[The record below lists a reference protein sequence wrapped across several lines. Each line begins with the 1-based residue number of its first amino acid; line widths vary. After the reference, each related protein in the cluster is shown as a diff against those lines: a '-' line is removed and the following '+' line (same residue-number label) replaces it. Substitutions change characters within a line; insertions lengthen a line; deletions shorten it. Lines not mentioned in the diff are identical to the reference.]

1 MDRDLIPFPHHSDQR
16 IGVEAILLAAG
27 ATVARPIGII
37 GEKLR
42 AARPEGAIVE
52 GLHGACHEH
61 AIRSA
66 GVGSAIL
73 PFRHHTIVSRGEH
86 RVHADGQLMFR
97 VEALER
103 MHQLDVRSCLVN
115 GDEPGPRHFPQACAD
130 STLEIA
136 RRRRRNRAGQQTRRV
151 VEKNARRL
159 PLGAFSDFAAFRRGG
174 LRRDPGALERQPIP
188 PHGEAVQTA
197 EQHRMIR
204 HALAEQLHV
213 WIMVG
218 PRAFVPSP
226 ADNPLPF
233 RRLSRS
239 RLDTLHRLG
248 VGFHADQAHPVERRA
263 ELGDVHVRI
272 DETGNNGAAGR
283 VDDLRL
289 RPFESK
295 RLRVRADERDAS
307 APDRHRLG
315 VGMPPAGR
323 VRRICGRTALAIGF
337 VPRQRVHAAVDDH
350 DVGRRRCEPREPD
363 HRHERGEKRFHGH
376 ILSMCG

>member
-1 MDRDLIPFPHHSDQR
+1 MPPLARGGIFCESAFEKIERLAIRTVADRMDRDLIPFPHHSDQR
-16 IGVEAILLAAG
+16 ICVEAILLAAG

-159 PLGAFSDFAAFRRGG
+159 PLGAFSDFA
-174 LRRDPGALERQPIP
+174 
-188 PHGEAVQTA
+188 
-197 EQHRMIR
+197 
-204 HALAEQLHV
+204 
-213 WIMVG
+213 
-218 PRAFVPSP
+218 
-226 ADNPLPF
+226 PF
-233 RRLSRS
+233 RASACAFEPTNVMRPPLIATAWAS
-239 RLDTLHRLG
+239 G
-248 VGFHADQAHPVERRA
+248 CHPPSVCGA
-263 ELGDVHVRI
+263 F
-272 DETGNNGAAGR
+272 AAGR
-283 VDDLRL
+283 PSRSGSSHASVYT
-289 RPFESK
+289 RPLTITTSAGAGANPANPTIVMSAARNAFTAIFYPCVAGSSSC
-295 RLRVRADERDAS
+295 LRVFVAD
-307 APDRHRLG
+307 
-315 VGMPPAGR
+315 
-323 VRRICGRTALAIGF
+323 
-337 VPRQRVHAAVDDH
+337 
-350 DVGRRRCEPREPD
+350 
-363 HRHERGEKRFHGH
+363 
-376 ILSMCG
+376 